1 MKKKILIRNQET
13 KKMEVREM
21 TLEEVVVAFE
31 RMTYKNAIVAFS
43 KVSKHQSNV
52 NDIEDINSLGLMELC
67 DCYERYDLN
76 KGAFSTILTKAL
88 ERLTIRLQRDLFAQM
103 RTTDKVNYSLDVA
116 LEERSALGELVGEY
130 DTNIK
135 SFEIRSDLKRVIDN
149 LNEQERRIYDFLIT
163 KKKTKKEFAVEL
175 GITRPTL
182 NTKINDLMRKL
193 SGLLVEYR

>member
-21 TLEEVVVAFE
+21 TLEEVIVAFE

-52 NDIEDINSLGLMELC
+52 NDIEDINSLGLIELC

-135 SFEIRSDLKRVIDN
+135 SFEIRSDLKKVIDN

-182 NTKINDLMRKL
+182 NTKINDLMDKL